1 MLRLKI
7 LFTFLAL
14 ICFFITYS
22 QAPNRKSPPPF
33 GTPKNLQL
41 PSIRKFSLANGLNV
55 VLMEK
60 HNVPLVQINFLAR
73 TGSYD
78 DPQGKEG
85 LANLTMDLMD
95 EGAGSFDALK
105 LADEI
110 EFLGASI
117 QTYAGGFNSGVNCS
131 TPVSKLDPALKLM
144 SDIILKPTFSE
155 QELERVRKLRLNAL
169 LTQYDEPTI
178 IAQRAFD
185 QLLFDRSLPYGKAP
199 GEQSL
204 KSITRNDLSAFH
216 RSLMVG
222 GNPTIIIVGDVERS
236 SLEPLLSKYFGAA
249 QIATV
254 KKQPLPEPQQIKGRT
269 IYIVDKPGAAQSVI
283 RIGRIAAARNSPDYE
298 NMVVMNTIL
307 GGSFTSRLNTNLRET
322 HGYAYGAGSGF
333 SFWSVASPFVAS
345 SSVQT
350 DVTGPA
356 LGEFFNEFN
365 NMIKPLPDADLTRGK
380 NYEALGYAGEFETN
394 SQIAGAL
401 ASMVVHNLPDNYF
414 NTYVEKILNV
424 NKKGVEAVAKKYVVP
439 NNVLVVVVGD
449 RAKIEEG
456 INKLKLGKVT
466 MLSVEDVLGKKPQL

>member
-1 MLRLKI
+1 MSRLKI
-7 LFTFLAL
+7 AFIFTALFVTSCVRA
-14 ICFFITYS
+14 
-22 QAPNRKSPPPF
+22 QAPDRKTPPPL
-33 GTPKNLQL
+33 GKPKNLQL
-41 PSIRKFSLANGLNV
+41 PQIQKFALPNGLKV
-55 VLMEK
+55 ILMEK
-60 HNVPLVQINFLAR
+60 HNVPLVQVNFLAQ
-73 TGSYD
+73 TGGFD

-85 LANLTMDLMD
+85 LANIAMDLMD

-117 QTYAGGFNSGVNCS
+117 QTYAGGFTSGVNCS
-131 TPVSKLDPALKLM
+131 APVSKLDAALKLM
-144 SDIILKPTFSE
+144 SDIILKPTFPE
-155 QELERVRKLRLNAL
+155 QELDRVRKLRLNGL

-185 QLLFDRSLPYGKAP
+185 QLLFDKSLPYGKAAN
-199 GEQSL
+199 EQSL
-204 KSITRNDLSAFH
+204 KSITRDDLNSFH

-222 GNPTIIIVGDVERS
+222 GNPTMIVVGDVERGS
-236 SLEPLLSKYFGAA
+236 VESVLSKYFG
-249 QIATV
+249 QVQVATV
-254 KKQPLPEPQQIKGRT
+254 KKQPRPEPQQVKGRT
-269 IYIVDKPGAAQSVI
+269 IYLVDKPGAAQSVI

-298 NMVVMNTIL
+298 NIVVMNTIL

-322 HGYAYGAGSGF
+322 HGYAYGARSGF
-333 SFWSVASPFVAS
+333 SFWSVASPFTAS

-365 NMIKPLPDADLTRGK
+365 NMIKALPDADLIRGK

-401 ASMVVHNLPDNYF
+401 ADMVVNNLPDNYF
-414 NTYVEKILNV
+414 NTYVERVLAV
-424 NKKGVEAVAKKYVVP
+424 DKKGVEAAAKKYVVP
-439 NNVLVVVVGD
+439 GNVLVVIVGD
-449 RAKIEEG
+449 RSKVEEG

-466 MLSVEDVLGKKPQL
+466 VMSVEDVLGKKPQL